1 MATVQL
7 EMVPTLSKP
16 FPATALAMSYR
27 GDHAL
32 SFSRDGVSF
41 GSLDWLGIPYGAQAA
56 FRLKAVL
63 PQRPEGWDYRNNPPL
78 VSFVGPVSGSRSPW
92 LPSMVTPLGS
102 RTPVHRLDSVLS
114 LPQRWAS

>member
-1 MATVQL
+1 MEPRL
-7 EMVPTLSKP
+7 P
-16 FPATALAMSYR
+16 
-27 GDHAL
+27 
-32 SFSRDGVSF
+32 
-41 GSLDWLGIPYGAQAA
+41 

-63 PQRPEGWDYRNNPPL
+63 SQRPEGWDYRNNPPL

-102 RTPVHRLDSVLS
+102 RTPVHRLDSVFS